1 MPEPPQ
7 ARHPAA
13 HHRSANN
20 RHLIGRHLVHLLWVA
35 LEDTQSLLQA
45 WAQNG
50 EAETLHQARVAWRRH
65 KCLLKFYKPLLPE
78 PPQHGKAA
86 LQALW
91 QLTGQ
96 LRNLDVALQ
105 STLPAWRQDHPE
117 VGTPEWPVLLHQL
130 HRDRLHKCHA
140 LTRAVAKRQV
150 AVGFQQLQIW
160 MQRLDTVPLQFKRHH
175 FKKWA
180 RQRLQR
186 LHRKMRALRHPFSPE
201 RQHQRR
207 ILLKQERHALES
219 LLTIQPD
226 KKHQTQLKRIR
237 HQQTAWGHAQ
247 DMQAALDLIEGSGL
261 WPELTQ
267 AWRASMGHA
276 RPSA

>member
-1 MPEPPQ
+1 
-7 ARHPAA
+7 
-13 HHRSANN
+13 
-20 RHLIGRHLVHLLWVA
+20 
-35 LEDTQSLLQA
+35 
-45 WAQNG
+45 
-50 EAETLHQARVAWRRH
+50 LHQARVAWRRH

-117 VGTPEWPVLLHQL
+117 VGTTEWPVLLHEL

-140 LTRAVAKRQV
+140 LTQAVAKRQV

-160 MQRLDTVPLQFKRHH
+160 MQRLDTVPLQFKRQH

-226 KKHQTQLKRIR
+226 KKHQAQLKRIR

-247 DMQAALDLIEGSGL
+247 DMQAALDLIEGSGQ